1 MSTDFRLRRLI
12 PAADLFGGRLEKHG
26 VREKIVEEQ
35 DVHEWAAASGFKLPP
50 GAGGKIPGTTEHCRC
65 LTDGTNC
72 IWVDISER
80 GFVAMLTRYG
90 DNDPNEILG
99 AIDKEFDADIIDEE
113 HPEFWKDY
121 EGEVVAIDISEFE
134 VIKAETKH

>member
-26 VREKIVEEQ
+26 VREKI
-35 DVHEWAAASGFKLPP
+35 FN
-50 GAGGKIPGTTEHCRC
+50 GTTEHSRW

-90 DNDPNEILG
+90 DNDPNAILG
-99 AIDKEFDADIIDEE
+99 AVDKEFDADIIGE
-113 HPEFWKDY
+113 HEMDYAEFWEDY
-121 EGEVVAIDISEFE
+121 EGEVVSIPMWKFE
-134 VIKAETKH
+134 VVD